1 MAGAAMTLSN
11 AAFAAGGATPVDI
24 FDDRKAREK
33 GYDIIYE
40 ARDLDIP
47 QAERDGLTQVHEQLC
62 ASMPFKRF
70 SRKHKEHLQQA
81 DPCNQQITWMSHTF
95 AGPSESVFMRPDTA
109 ARANLEL
116 TKKRIKEA
124 ETRIDGS
131 VAKYTAKSYWTEAR
145 EELRR
150 QVGTLRFDLNALA
163 EIQPKEQRKTAQAL
177 NKEFLTKIL
186 LREAVAWSFVVVQH
200 DT

>member
-1 MAGAAMTLSN
+1 MVKASAESRRAVLGGFLAGAAMTLSN

-24 FDDRKAREK
+24 FDDRKVREK
-33 GYDIIYE
+33 GFDLIYE

-47 QAERDGLTQVHEQLC
+47 QAERDGLTQ
-62 ASMPFKRF
+62 
-70 SRKHKEHLQQA
+70 
-81 DPCNQQITWMSHTF
+81 
-95 AGPSESVFMRPDTA
+95 

-163 EIQPKEQRKTAQAL
+163 EIQPKDKRKTAQAL
-177 NKEFLTKIL
+177 NKEFLTKVEDL
-186 LREAVAWSFVVVQH
+186 DLALRKKDLQSATTKLTAVQTALDQVIASVL
-200 DT
+200 